1 MSYLRGNKDIIKM
14 ALPISLS
21 IAFPQINFL
30 TNTAFLGQLGE
41 RELSVNGI
49 AGIFYLILS
58 MVGYGLSIGVQIQL
72 ARRAGEGDTKSL
84 TATFSNGLL
93 LSLLFSIFLMLM
105 SFLLTPLFFSWTLN
119 DYENRTINT
128 EFLYYRAWGLPMLLL
143 AQLINTFFISIN
155 KSRFL
160 TYSSL
165 TATVATILFDYLLI
179 FGNYGFE
186 AMGVK
191 GSAIASVLGEAVGFI
206 TLCCFFIF
214 NKFYRIYPI
223 HRYFKWDMSQS
234 LKSLKVAA
242 PLIVQFLFSIG
253 GWQIFFIFVEHL
265 GNKELAA
272 SQILRSIFGIVS
284 IGTWALA
291 TTCNTMVSH
300 AIGEGREQEV
310 VPLIKRI
317 SRMSISY
324 VLIICTLLLA
334 FSTEFLSLYRND
346 ADLIALALPSLRI
359 IIAGT
364 LVMSLATVAFNGV
377 VGTGNTMI
385 NLSIEIVCVL
395 IYLGYCYV
403 VIQRMKL
410 PLHWAWGSEFVYWG
424 TLLAISYAY
433 LASGRWKGKKL

>member
-1 MSYLRGNKDIIKM
+1 MGYE
-14 ALPISLS
+14 PI
-21 IAFPQINFL
+21 AK
-30 TNTAFLGQLGE
+30 
-41 RELSVNGI
+41 
-49 AGIFYLILS
+49 ILES
-58 MVGYGLSIGVQIQL
+58 SG
-72 ARRAGEGDTKSL
+72 
-84 TATFSNGLL
+84 
-93 LSLLFSIFLMLM
+93 
-105 SFLLTPLFFSWTLN
+105 
-119 DYENRTINT
+119 TIDC
-128 EFLYYRAWGLPMLLL
+128 
-143 AQLINTFFISIN
+143 
-155 KSRFL
+155 
-160 TYSSL
+160 
-165 TATVATILFDYLLI
+165 TV
-179 FGNYGFE
+179 
-186 AMGVK
+186 
-191 GSAIASVLGEAVGFI
+191 
-206 TLCCFFIF
+206 
-214 NKFYRIYPI
+214 
-223 HRYFKWDMSQS
+223 
-234 LKSLKVAA
+234 
-242 PLIVQFLFSIG
+242 LFSIG